1 VFIGNS
7 YKILP
12 FLIWLHRYRP
22 LAGREPVPLTRD
34 IYSDGAATA
43 VLVIHAVTTA
53 TVILGAMTGQLTIL
67 RLGGAGLAVGGLAHL
82 ATLGHMFL
90 PKRTSR
96 WREDIPI
103 APMAR

>member
-43 VLVIHAVTTA
+43 VLVIHAVATA
-53 TVILGAMTGQLTIL
+53 TVILGALAGQLTVM
-67 RLGGAGLAVGGLAHL
+67 RLGGAGLALGGVAHL

-90 PKRTSR
+90 PKHTSR

-103 APMAR
+103 APMTR